1 MTDKQE
7 SIVSKT
13 TTDTMSKTA
22 TDTTKAADHR
32 VQSTALFRAMN
43 FELFVKPNIVVMGIG
58 IVSITACI
66 AYIAY
71 WNATAEN
78 RKNDYMALTEQG
90 NLEKRKRSSKWD

>member
-7 SIVSKT
+7 TIVNKT
-13 TTDTMSKTA
+13 TT
-22 TDTTKAADHR
+22 TTEGTKPPDNR
-32 VQSTALFRAMN
+32 VHSTALFRALN
-43 FELFVKPNIVVMGIG
+43 FELFVKPNVVVMGIG
-58 IVSITACI
+58 IVSVTACI